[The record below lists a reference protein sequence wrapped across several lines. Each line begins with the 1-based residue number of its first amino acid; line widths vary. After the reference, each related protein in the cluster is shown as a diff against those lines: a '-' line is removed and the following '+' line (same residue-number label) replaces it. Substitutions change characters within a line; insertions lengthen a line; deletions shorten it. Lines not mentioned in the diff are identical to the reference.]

1 MIQLKDKL
9 KSKWRN
15 ETVHGNDWFKP
26 GIFSFR
32 SELHSGQ

>member
-9 KSKWRN
+9 KVNGGTRRYM
-15 ETVHGNDWFKP
+15 EMIGLKP